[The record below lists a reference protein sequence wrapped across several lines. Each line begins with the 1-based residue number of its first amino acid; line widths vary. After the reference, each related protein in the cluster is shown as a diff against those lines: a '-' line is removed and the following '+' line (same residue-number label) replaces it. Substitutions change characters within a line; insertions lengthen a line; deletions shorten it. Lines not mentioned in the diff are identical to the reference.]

1 MMIKIIDN
9 FEERV
14 SRLKKRVKKTKPEE
28 FVLLGL
34 QVFAVALLFYV
45 VRIVNKAN
53 YTPTNWGNK
62 PDIYYEYN
70 AAVEI
75 GNGQNPYKRI
85 LEGNMVWN
93 KKYATLFPL
102 YYYFLLGIITFSKH
116 IFIDFY
122 HNYGKVLFL
131 FEFVAFLFTY
141 LQFARYNKKFLGFLA
156 GAFLVLN
163 RWTIASVSS
172 SKQDL
177 IAIAILLSSFYFLK
191 NKPRL
196 SYFLFGLSLGIKHI
210 GIFFSPIYLIPL
222 ILKKREFKEF
232 CIDILFISL
241 PLIVPS
247 LPFIFDN
254 LKSFLLSLSF
264 SFTRAPESDTG
275 VLYGYQKLL
284 TLYNTENY
292 NNLSALTLLLPRLP
306 LVLFSLIN
314 VYMLF
319 TQKIGKFSYVLFAII
334 IFVSFNPVY
343 FDQYL
348 LWLTPFI
355 FYTSVDHFESGDEK
369 ALKPAGK
376 T

>member
-1 MMIKIIDN
+1 
-9 FEERV
+9 
-14 SRLKKRVKKTKPEE
+14 
-28 FVLLGL
+28 
-34 QVFAVALLFYV
+34 
-45 VRIVNKAN
+45 
-53 YTPTNWGNK
+53 
-62 PDIYYEYN
+62 
-70 AAVEI
+70 
-75 GNGQNPYKRI
+75 
-85 LEGNMVWN
+85 
-93 KKYATLFPL
+93 
-102 YYYFLLGIITFSKH
+102 
-116 IFIDFY
+116 
-122 HNYGKVLFL
+122 
-131 FEFVAFLFTY
+131 
-141 LQFARYNKKFLGFLA
+141 LQFARYNKKFLGFVA

-177 IAIAILLSSFYFLK
+177 VAISILLSSFYFLK

-210 GIFFSPIYLIPL
+210 GIFFSPIYLLPL
-222 ILKKREFKEF
+222 ILKKRKFKDF
-232 CIDILFISL
+232 CIDILFMSI

-254 LKSFLLSLSF
+254 FRSFFLSLSF

-292 NNLSALTLLLPRLP
+292 ANLSTFTLLLPRLP
-306 LVLFSLIN
+306 LVVFSLANI
-314 VYMLF
+314 YMLF

-334 IFVSFNPVY
+334 IFISFNPVY

-348 LWLTPFI
+348 LWLIPFI
-355 FYTSVDHFESGDEK
+355 FYTSVDYFEAKDEK
-369 ALKPAGK
+369 TLKTAGK